1 MLVFKL
7 FIWLGLGTLYFVYDQ
22 SFKLVERA
30 ALLVGCVF
38 WVVKFYY
45 VILEPFPLYCRGY
58 HFEYQV
64 KKYYSNSSL
73 YLGYLFSTVSLV
85 RSMGV

>member
-1 MLVFKL
+1 MINRSNLWRGQPS
-7 FIWLGLGTLYFVYDQ
+7 WL
-22 SFKLVERA
+22 A
-30 ALLVGCVF
+30 VF

-58 HFEYQV
+58 HFEYQA

-73 YLGYLFSTVSLV
+73 YLGYLFSTVGLV